1 MAIDVYFHQLAA
13 ADPILVGAGI
23 FFVLLL
29 CGFGLP
35 LPEDIVLAFTGF
47 ACYLGVMPVWF
58 GIMLGMAGVLI
69 GDSSLWWLGH
79 RYGKE
84 VLNLRL
90 FKRFLPPHRL
100 KRIQRLYR
108 RYGNRM
114 LFAAR
119 FTPGL
124 RAGVFLFAGWSGVPY
139 RRFIL
144 TDGSAALLSVPAIV
158 TVTYIFGAQINST
171 IEAVRGVEHWVLLGI
186 IGYVVLHVLWSWY
199 KKRKERR
206 EFNGA
211 NGNNN
216 NDQTVEN
223 SEDNQNTPP
232 FDQRATGTDG
242 Q

>member
-1 MAIDVYFHQLAA
+1 MADLFHQLATV
-13 ADPILVGAGI
+13 DPIVIGLGI

-47 ACYLGVMPVWF
+47 VSYLGVMPVW
-58 GIMLGMAGVLI
+58 LGVIIGLSGVLI

-100 KRIQRLYR
+100 KKIQRMYR
-108 RYGNRM
+108 KYGNRM
-114 LFAAR
+114 LFGAR

-124 RAGVFLFAGWSGVPY
+124 RAGVFMFAGWSGVPY
-139 RRFIL
+139 RRFIA

-158 TVTYIFGAQINST
+158 LTTHFFGAEIDHT
-171 IEAVRGVEHWVLLGI
+171 IKAVRGVERWVLLGI
-186 IGYVVLHVLWSWY
+186 VLYVVIHALYSWR
-199 KKRKERR
+199 KKRKEVRD
-206 EFNGA
+206 F
-211 NGNNN
+211 N
-216 NDQTVEN
+216 NDDSGDPSAGEPVEN
-223 SEDNQNTPP
+223 SGVKTDQPP
-232 FDQRATGTDG
+232 FEHNATGTHG
-242 Q
+242 SV